1 MEKRMRTAIVA
12 VMAGALTAAA
22 APQTP
27 VIGITEGKGPAH
39 RLTIVSAYSCGY
51 CRVLDEQA
59 MPELRSRW
67 IGRGV
72 QIESVPVSISP
83 TDAAAAIAA
92 TCGDMRR
99 YARRSTILFRSQGTI
114 LGNWNG
120 ASDKAKDAAVAA
132 QKRGSALRVAEVA
145 GIVSLAPS
153 LDLDTKQLR
162 ACLSDPARLDRQRRR
177 ERLAD
182 VRWHVVGTPSVFL
195 DGRPVGSTWQSVRT
209 ALVRAAGR

>member
-1 MEKRMRTAIVA
+1 MEKRIRTAMIA
-12 VMAGALTAAA
+12 AAAGLLTAAA

-51 CRVLDEQA
+51 CRILDEQA
-59 MPELRSRW
+59 MPEMRTRW
-67 IGRGV
+67 IDRGV

-83 TDAAAAIAA
+83 TDAATAIAA

-120 ASDKAKDAAVAA
+120 ADDKARGAAVAA
-132 QKRGSALRVAEVA
+132 QRRGSALRVAEVA
-145 GIVSLAPS
+145 GIVSLAAS
-153 LDLDTKQLR
+153 LDLDERQLR
-162 ACLSDPARLDRQRRR
+162 ACLSEPACPSPPGWTGS
-177 ERLAD
+177 A
-182 VRWHVVGTPSVFL
+182 VASVSPTPSGTSS
-195 DGRPVGSTWQSVRT
+195 GRPACSST
-209 ALVRAAGR
+209 AGRSAPRGSRSGPP

>member
-1 MEKRMRTAIVA
+1 MEKRIRTAMIA
-12 VMAGALTAAA
+12 VTAGLMTTAAA
-22 APQTP
+22 PHTP
-27 VIGITEGKGPAH
+27 VIGITEGKAPSH

-59 MPELRSRW
+59 MPELRTRW
-67 IGRGV
+67 TARGV

-120 ASDKAKDAAVAA
+120 ADDKAKDAAVAA
-132 QKRGSALRVAEVA
+132 QKRGSALRIAEVA
-145 GIVSLAPS
+145 GIVSLASS
-153 LDLDTKQLR
+153 LDLDERQLR
-162 ACLSDPARLDRQRRR
+162 ACLSDPARLNRQRRR

-182 VRWHVVGTPSVFL
+182 AQWHVVGTPSVFL
-195 DGRPVGSTWQSVRT
+195 DGRPVGSTWQSVRS
-209 ALVRAAGR
+209 ALIRTVGR